1 MEVPIAN
8 PDEFVSII
16 SKCDDDV
23 ASLEFA
29 EFLCSVHDS
38 KLVYDC
44 AFELNLKVNLTGL
57 KNLLQLQEDRKLLG
71 QQIQLDIQFVMVRL
85 KQKFE
90 EYKAL
95 TQSTDLVVEC
105 LIMANAIAGDFEKA
119 VKLAL
124 EVNQTDLA

>member
-1 MEVPIAN
+1 
-8 PDEFVSII
+8 
-16 SKCDDDV
+16 
-23 ASLEFA
+23 
-29 EFLCSVHDS
+29 
-38 KLVYDC
+38 
-44 AFELNLKVNLTGL
+44 
-57 KNLLQLQEDRKLLG
+57 
-71 QQIQLDIQFVMVRL
+71 MVRL

>member
-1 MEVPIAN
+1 MEKRAELLLSNAIKLVNIKGFFKALMEVPIAN

-16 SKCDDDV
+16 AKCDDDV

-71 QQIQLDIQFVMVRL
+71 QQIQLDI
-85 KQKFE
+85 
-90 EYKAL
+90 
-95 TQSTDLVVEC
+95 
-105 LIMANAIAGDFEKA
+105 
-119 VKLAL
+119 
-124 EVNQTDLA
+124 

>member
-1 MEVPIAN
+1 
-8 PDEFVSII
+8 
-16 SKCDDDV
+16 
-23 ASLEFA
+23 
-29 EFLCSVHDS
+29 
-38 KLVYDC
+38 
-44 AFELNLKVNLTGL
+44 
-57 KNLLQLQEDRKLLG
+57 
-71 QQIQLDIQFVMVRL
+71 MVRL

-124 EVNQTDLA
+124 EVNQTDLAQKYIRKATALLSSKERK